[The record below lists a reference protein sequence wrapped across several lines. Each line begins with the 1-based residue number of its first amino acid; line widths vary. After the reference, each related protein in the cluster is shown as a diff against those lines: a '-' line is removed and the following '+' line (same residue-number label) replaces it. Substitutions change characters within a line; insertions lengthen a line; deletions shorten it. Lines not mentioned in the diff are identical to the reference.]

1 MKNLDRSSLILA
13 LKELGK
19 HALEESVEL
28 EICIY
33 GGSAMLLAY
42 DSRNATKDIDAICKP
57 REIAKS
63 LASKVA
69 RKLDL
74 HEDWLND
81 QVIQFLGPAPFQGR
95 HELNLDIPGLKI
107 FVATSNHLLA
117 MKALACRDPLP
128 GYQGD
133 HEDLVSLIRKIGIHS
148 VEEIQ
153 ERVDQHFPDE
163 VITPRNKETLETLIK
178 EVQDA

>member
-74 HEDWLND
+74 HEDWLKRSSHSISRSSAFPRTSRTQSRHPWPQDFRRHIKLPLSHESSRLSRPTPWLPRRSRRPRFPHSKDRYSFSGRNPRARR
-81 QVIQFLGPAPFQGR
+81 PA
-95 HELNLDIPGLKI
+95 
-107 FVATSNHLLA
+107 
-117 MKALACRDPLP
+117 LP
-128 GYQGD
+128 
-133 HEDLVSLIRKIGIHS
+133 R
-148 VEEIQ
+148 
-153 ERVDQHFPDE
+153 
-163 VITPRNKETLETLIK
+163 
-178 EVQDA
+178 

>member
-13 LKELGK
+13 LEELGK

-28 EICIY
+28 EVCIY

-81 QVIQFLGPAPFQGR
+81 RVIQFLGPAPLKGR
-95 HELNLDIPGLKI
+95 RELDLEIPGLKI
-107 FVATSNHLLA
+107 FVATANYLLA

-128 GYQGD
+128 GYLGD
-133 HEDLVSLIRKIGIHS
+133 HEDIVFLIRKIGIQS